1 MIKLSKRNNRSNSQ
15 GSVEAYMCSCIYA
28 TYVCSCVCTYACAG
42 QPDMVRQSISSSSV
56 GSATQVVNN
65 HLNYA
70 ADNVLVS

>member
-1 MIKLSKRNNRSNSQ
+1 MLPMY
-15 GSVEAYMCSCIYA
+15 VLVFVHAY
-28 TYVCSCVCTYACAG
+28 AG

>member
-1 MIKLSKRNNRSNSQ
+1 
-15 GSVEAYMCSCIYA
+15 MCSCIYA
-28 TYVCSCVCTYACAG
+28 TYVCSCVCTCACAG